1 MSLGGPSQTITAS
14 APEYQLPYISDL
26 YRMGQQIA
34 YTPYT
39 PYQLPR
45 YAETSGL
52 YQQGVEAAQ
61 QTAQTPGMLGSVNVG
76 GQNVGVMQAYM
87 NPYQQAVTDVA
98 KQGAMRDYQSG
109 MNTLK
114 AQAAQKG
121 AFGGSRQAI
130 AETEM
135 MRNLGSQL
143 SNIQMQGSAQAFD
156 KAGSLY
162 QQDMQNQM
170 QKAQTLQQLGLAD
183 EARRQRDLD
192 LMYQEFEKQRL
203 YPQEQANAYKS
214 IIFGQQMEPTKS
226 TYAQPPNPFVQTLG
240 LAGLLYGGL
249 R

>member
-1 MSLGGPSQTITAS
+1 MSLGGPSTTVTQS

-39 PYQLPR
+39 PYTAPR
-45 YAETSGL
+45 TAETSGL

-61 QTAQTPGMLGSVNVG
+61 QTAQAPGILGNIKVG
-76 GQNVGVMQAYM
+76 GQDVGVMQAYM

-98 KQGAMRDYQSG
+98 KQAAVRDYQTGLS
-109 MNTLK
+109 NLRS
-114 AQAAQKG
+114 QAASRG

-130 AETEM
+130 MESEAM
-135 MRNLGSQL
+135 HNLGTQL
-143 SNIQMQGSAQAFD
+143 GNIQMQGSAQAFD
-156 KAGSLY
+156 KAGQLY
-162 QQDMQNQM
+162 QQDIANQQ

-203 YPQEQANAYKS
+203 YPQTQAESYKS
-214 IIFGQQMEPTKS
+214 IIFGDKQSPTAS
-226 TYAQPPNPFVQTLG
+226 YYNAPANPFVQTMG
-240 LAGLLYGGL
+240 LAGLLYGGM

>member
-1 MSLGGPSQTITAS
+1 MSLGGPSQTVTAS

-26 YRMGQQIA
+26 YRMGQQMA

-39 PYQLPR
+39 PYTMPR
-45 YAETSGL
+45 TAETSGL

-61 QTAQTPGMLGSVNVG
+61 QTASMPGLLGSVNVG

-98 KQGAMRDYQSG
+98 KQGALRDYQTGLS
-109 MNTLK
+109 NLRS
-114 AQAAQKG
+114 QAASRG

-130 AETEM
+130 MESEA
-135 MRNLGSQL
+135 MRNLGQQL

-156 KAGSLY
+156 KAGQLY
-162 QQDMQNQM
+162 QQDLATQQ

-192 LMYQEFEKQRL
+192 LMYQEFEKQRT
-203 YPQEQANAYKS
+203 YPQQQAEAYKS
-214 IIFGQQMEPTKS
+214 IIFGLPQTPTQS
-226 TYAQPPNPFVQTLG
+226 YYNAPANPFVQTLG
-240 LAGLLYGGL
+240 LAGLMYGGL

>member
-61 QTAQTPGMLGSVNVG
+61 QSAQTPGLLGQVNVG
-76 GQNVGVMQAYM
+76 GQNMGVMQAYM

-109 MNTLK
+109 LNTLK
-114 AQAAQKG
+114 AQAAQRG

-143 SNIQMQGSAQAFD
+143 SNIQMQGSAQAYD
-156 KAGSLY
+156 KAGQLY

>member
-61 QTAQTPGMLGSVNVG
+61 QSAQTPGILGQVNVG
-76 GQNVGVMQAYM
+76 GQNMGVMQAYM

-114 AQAAQKG
+114 AQAAQRG

-156 KAGSLY
+156 KAGQLY

-240 LAGLLYGGL
+240 LAGLLYGGM

>member
-1 MSLGGPSQTITAS
+1 MSLGGPSTTVTQS

-39 PYQLPR
+39 PYTMPR
-45 YAETSGL
+45 TAETSGL

-61 QTAQTPGMLGSVNVG
+61 QTAQAPGILGNIKVG
-76 GQNVGVMQAYM
+76 GQDVGVMQAYM

-98 KQGAMRDYQSG
+98 KQAAVRDYQTGLS
-109 MNTLK
+109 NLRS
-114 AQAAQKG
+114 QAASRG

-130 AETEM
+130 MESEA
-135 MRNLGSQL
+135 MRNLGTQL
-143 SNIQMQGSAQAFD
+143 GNIQMQGSAQAFD
-156 KAGSLY
+156 KAGQLY
-162 QQDMQNQM
+162 QQDITNQQ

-203 YPQEQANAYKS
+203 YPQTQAEAYKS
-214 IIFGQQMEPTKS
+214 IIFGQQQSPTAS
-226 TYAQPPNPFVQTLG
+226 YYNAPANPFVQTMG
-240 LAGLLYGGL
+240 LAGLLYGGM

>member
-45 YAETSGL
+45 TAETSGL

-61 QTAQTPGMLGSVNVG
+61 QTASAPGILGNINVG

-98 KQGAMRDYQSG
+98 KQSALRDYQSG
-109 MNTLK
+109 LSNLRS
-114 AQAAQKG
+114 QAASRG

-130 AETEM
+130 MESEA
-135 MRNLGSQL
+135 MRNLGQQL

-156 KAGSLY
+156 KAGQLY
-162 QQDMQNQM
+162 QQDLANQQ

-203 YPQEQANAYKS
+203 YPQQQAEAYKS
-214 IIFGQQMEPTKS
+214 IIFGQQMDPSKS
-226 TYAQPPNPFVQTLG
+226 YYNAPANPFVQTLG